1 MQGSFL
7 FFLFSIRM
15 HNTQKP
21 FCHSSQRTRGVI
33 SSSAWEDGQ
42 GKLSATTSSVTT
54 PASLLLSTD
63 LSETLHIPKEFANAN
78 CYLNKPSLYDLR
90 RKKWKSRLLCHGSRW
105 MRTPGQAHCYRP
117 SAFPGQLKPGICI
130 SILCQ
135 ASTRY
140 IIINTS
146 LPGERYLLMLDWV
159 NIRESHTCICYPK
172 RPDDGS
178 LKHAKTLLLSLSY
191 KFHEWNPASFVLSV
205 FCLIMW
211 QEHAVLST
219 ETSW

>member
-1 MQGSFL
+1 MVKG
-7 FFLFSIRM
+7 
-15 HNTQKP
+15 
-21 FCHSSQRTRGVI
+21 
-33 SSSAWEDGQ
+33 SSAQ
-42 GKLSATTSSVTT
+42 PLHQSQPQPLSFYPPTFQKLSIF
-54 PASLLLSTD
+54 PRSLLMQTVIWTSHHFVICIERNENPD
-63 LSETLHIPKEFANAN
+63 CSVME
-78 CYLNKPSLYDLR
+78 LR
-90 RKKWKSRLLCHGSRW
+90 K

-146 LPGERYLLMLDWV
+146 LPGERYFLMLDWV

-191 KFHEWNPASFVLSV
+191 KFHELNPASFVLSV

-211 QEHAVLST
+211 QEHAVLCT
-219 ETSW
+219 KRSW